1 MALFTVKYFS
11 PTLCFG
17 TDLNVI
23 IPTPDADE
31 LLNEKDSTYF
41 FSGVRFPVVYLLHGA
56 FGDYSDWCRF
66 TSVERY
72 AQKYKVAVAM
82 PSADNSF
89 YQNMY
94 CGSNYFTYVSEE
106 VPAYV
111 ERLFPVSTER
121 EQTCIAGLS
130 MGGYGALHIGLAKPE
145 KYGAI
150 ISLAGA
156 IDIVNEIKRQRNQK
170 NLPFC
175 WTNIFKDPAH
185 IENTDADIFYQLHM
199 LQQNKKSIPKI
210 FQSCGMQDFLYDM
223 NKAGYAR
230 IKAMGIDITYEERNG
245 IHDWEYWDAG
255 LERALQWLSS
265 KTAVSKGI

>member
-82 PSADNSF
+82 PSADNGF

-111 ERLFPVSTER
+111 ERLFPYR
-121 EQTCIAGLS
+121 PNGN
-130 MGGYGALHIGLAKPE
+130 KP
-145 KYGAI
+145 
-150 ISLAGA
+150 
-156 IDIVNEIKRQRNQK
+156 V
-170 NLPFC
+170 
-175 WTNIFKDPAH
+175 
-185 IENTDADIFYQLHM
+185 
-199 LQQNKKSIPKI
+199 
-210 FQSCGMQDFLYDM
+210 
-223 NKAGYAR
+223 
-230 IKAMGIDITYEERNG
+230 
-245 IHDWEYWDAG
+245 
-255 LERALQWLSS
+255 
-265 KTAVSKGI
+265 